1 MSGQELLRVENARKK
16 EHQEWGKH
24 TKHTGYWWFLL
35 LFFKFLLQKLKSPQ
49 GVRIA
54 LNWQLNMKEPKCTG
68 RHQQYLSFQC
78 NVSENSN
85 TGLLFHVGKM
95 SAHVC
100 TACDFL
106 HSQYQTVPRFD
117 LPPELHSLLCLIC
130 PCLFT
135 QWAATA
141 RAWSLRSISHSDEYC
156 FLRNS
161 GFWVWKRKCT

>member
-1 MSGQELLRVENARKK
+1 MDKSSWGLRLPGTKNTRNEENIPSTQA
-16 EHQEWGKH
+16 
-24 TKHTGYWWFLL
+24 TGDFCCC
-35 LFFKFLLQKLKSPQ
+35 FFKFLLQKLKSPQ

-68 RHQQYLSFQC
+68 RNQQYLSFQC

-85 TGLLFHVGKM
+85 MGLLFHVGKM

-135 QWAATA
+135 QRAATA
-141 RAWSLRSISHSDEYC
+141 RAWSHSNEYC
-156 FLRNS
+156 FLRNG